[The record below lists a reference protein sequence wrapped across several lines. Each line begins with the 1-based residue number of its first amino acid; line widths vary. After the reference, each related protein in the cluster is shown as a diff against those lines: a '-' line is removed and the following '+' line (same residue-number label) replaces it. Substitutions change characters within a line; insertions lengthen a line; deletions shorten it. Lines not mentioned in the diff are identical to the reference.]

1 MMWLI
6 ARKTLHQTF
15 TDIKFIVAAVFVI
28 SLFFIGGLVSIQ
40 RHDQLARDYREQQIA
55 ARNESDLEG
64 IFLVKPPHPLDFICM
79 GKWSFLPKVFRI
91 GPEGIEVIALEV
103 AHHSFLPAYDDL
115 DWTTLITIFMSL
127 LAIFVAH
134 QVVSAERED
143 GTLRLLLSYPV
154 QRSTYLIGSL
164 LGLMG
169 FVFVPLFI
177 GFSLSLL
184 VITLS
189 PIYHLEVDQWIA
201 ILWVIFYAL
210 VYVTLFIILGGL
222 VSTLCKQSSTALIWL
237 LFFWV
242 VFIVIIPG
250 QGGILAALIEPT
262 PLRRDEIT
270 QVEYIRQNY
279 KLPILDYHALMKAAI
294 EGGGTEAAI
303 QRKLNRLRDRI
314 VTEQRRR
321 IEHRNR
327 LVAAVHD
334 DFTHRR
340 LRQMRLARLTTI
352 VSPAV
357 LFQEA
362 IESLLVA
369 GYHDH
374 AQFLEAVRAY
384 RAACLRSFAQARQ
397 RHVSERRP
405 RIKWIVTYAGYTLSG
420 VAEWQYGGIKPDVDL
435 FPRFAYA
442 RPLVK
447 RTLASSLWKVFVL
460 TTLSVVTLAMAL
472 IVFSRYDVR

>member
-1 MMWLI
+1 MWLI
-6 ARKTLHQTF
+6 TKKTLHQTF
-15 TDIKFIVAAVFVI
+15 TDVKFIVAAVFVI
-28 SLFFIGGLVSIQ
+28 SLFFIGSLVSVQ
-40 RHDQLARDYREQQIA
+40 RHHQLARDYGEQQIA

-64 IFLVKPPHPLDFICM
+64 IFLIKPPHPLDFICM
-79 GKWSFLPKVFRI
+79 GKWPFLPKVFRVS
-91 GPEGIEVIALEV
+91 PEGIEAIALEV
-103 AHHSFLPAYDDL
+103 AHHSFLPAYGDL
-115 DWTTLITIFMSL
+115 DWTTLIAIFMSL
-127 LAIFVAH
+127 LAIFIAH

-169 FVFVPLFI
+169 FILIPLLI

-184 VITLS
+184 VISLS
-189 PIYHLEVDQWIA
+189 PVYHLAVDQWTA
-201 ILWVIFYAL
+201 ILWIIFYAL
-210 VYVTLFIILGGL
+210 VYVTFFIMLGGL

-250 QGGILAALIEPT
+250 QGGILAALIEST

-270 QVEYIRQNY
+270 QVEHIRQNY
-279 KLPILDYHALMKAAI
+279 KLPILDYHALMRAAI

-303 QRKLNRLRDRI
+303 QSKLDRLRDRI
-314 VTEQRRR
+314 VTEQQRW

-327 LVAAVHD
+327 LIAAVHD

-357 LFQEA
+357 LFQEM
-362 IESLLVA
+362 IESLLVT

-374 AQFLEAVRAY
+374 AQFLEAARAY
-384 RAACLRSFAQARQ
+384 RAACLESFAHAQR
-397 RHVSERRP
+397 RHVLERRP
-405 RIKWIVTYAGYTLSG
+405 RVKWTVTYTGYTLSG

-435 FPRFAYA
+435 FPPFAYA
-442 RPLVK
+442 RPPVE
-447 RTLASSLWKVFVL
+447 RTLASSLWKALILV
-460 TTLSVVTLAMAL
+460 TLSVVTLAMAL